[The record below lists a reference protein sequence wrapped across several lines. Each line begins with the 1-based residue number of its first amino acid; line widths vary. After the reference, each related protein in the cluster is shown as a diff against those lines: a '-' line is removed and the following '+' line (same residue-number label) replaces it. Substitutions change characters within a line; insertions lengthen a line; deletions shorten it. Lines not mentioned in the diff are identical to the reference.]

1 MTAVAPQIPVKQLF
15 IDNRW
20 VAPSSGRTFAD
31 VNPATGEVLAHIAE
45 ADATDV
51 DRAVRAARRAFD
63 EGPWRQMRAAERS
76 ALLRRVGELILQR
89 KDELIRLES
98 LDTGKPVRES
108 STLDIPRSALNFIFF
123 AEYLTKVTN
132 DCVPVDNQFL
142 HYELRDPVGVAALIT
157 PWNFPLLLATW
168 KVGPCLAA
176 GNTCVLKPASY
187 TPLTALALAEI
198 VAEAGLPEGVFNV
211 VTGPGTTVGTA
222 LVSHPMVN
230 LVSFTGETTT
240 GQTIMQAAAP
250 GLKRVSFELG
260 GKAPNLIFA
269 SADLDAAVAG
279 SLRSAFFNQGE
290 VCLATPRFL
299 VEESIYDAFLEKF
312 VAAARA
318 LRLGDPLDP
327 ATEMGPLVSQPHYER
342 VTRYVQLG
350 EEEGARL
357 VTGGRRPPG
366 LERGYYLEPTIFT
379 DVRPDMRICREEIF
393 GPVVTIQPVKT
404 EEEAIRLAND
414 TPYGLNATIWTNDL
428 RQAHRVAARLVV
440 GTVWVNCWFVRDLRV
455 PFGGAKASGIG
466 REGGRH
472 SWEFYTEA
480 KNVCI
485 AL

>member
-1 MTAVAPQIPVKQLF
+1 MEVATRPAVKRLF
-15 IDNRW
+15 IDNQW
-20 VAPSSGRTFAD
+20 VEAASGRTFED
-31 VNPATGEVLAHIAE
+31 VNPATEQVLAHIAE
-45 ADATDV
+45 ADASDV

-63 EGPWRQMRAAERS
+63 EGPWPRLRAAERA
-76 ALLRRVGELILQR
+76 ALLRRVGELILQHQ
-89 KDELIRLES
+89 DELVQLES

-108 STLDIPRSALNFIFF
+108 RALDVPRSAHNFIFF
-123 AEYLTKVTN
+123 AGSSTKVTSE
-132 DCVPVDNQFL
+132 PVTQDGQYL

-157 PWNFPLLLATW
+157 PWNFPLLLATC
-168 KVGPCLAA
+168 KIGPSLAA
-176 GNTCVLKPASY
+176 GNTCVVKPASV
-187 TPLTALALAEI
+187 TPLTALRLAEL

-211 VTGPGTTVGTA
+211 VTGPGATVGTA
-222 LVSHPMVN
+222 LVSHPGVN
-230 LVSFTGETTT
+230 LVSFTGETVT
-240 GQTIMQAAAP
+240 GQQIMAAAAP

-260 GKAPNLIFA
+260 GKAPNLVFA

-299 VEESIYDAFLEKF
+299 IEERIYDQFLEKF

-379 DVRPDMRICREEIF
+379 QVRPDMRICREEIF
-393 GPVVTIQPVKT
+393 GPVVSVQPFRS
-404 EEEAIRLAND
+404 EEEAVRLAND
-414 TPYGLNATIWTNDL
+414 TPYGLDATIWTNDL
-428 RQAHRVAARLVV
+428 KQAHRVAARLVV

-466 REGGRH
+466 REGGKY

-485 AL
+485 AVQ

>member
-1 MTAVAPQIPVKQLF
+1 MEVATRPAVKRLF
-15 IDNRW
+15 IDNQW
-20 VAPSSGRTFAD
+20 VEAASGRTFED
-31 VNPATGEVLAHIAE
+31 VNPATEQVLAHIAE
-45 ADATDV
+45 ADASDV

-63 EGPWRQMRAAERS
+63 EGPWPRLRAAERA
-76 ALLRRVGELILQR
+76 ALLRRVGELILQHQ
-89 KDELIRLES
+89 DELVQLES

-108 STLDIPRSALNFIFF
+108 RALDVPRSAHNFIFF
-123 AEYLTKVTN
+123 AEYSTKVTSEA
-132 DCVPVDNQFL
+132 VNQDGQYL

-168 KVGPCLAA
+168 KIGPCLAA
-176 GNTCVLKPASY
+176 GNTCVVKPASV
-187 TPLTALALAEI
+187 TPLTALRLAEL

-211 VTGPGTTVGTA
+211 VTGPGATVGTA
-222 LVSHPMVN
+222 LVSHPGVN
-230 LVSFTGETTT
+230 LVSFTGETVT
-240 GQTIMQAAAP
+240 GQQIMAAAAP

-260 GKAPNLIFA
+260 GKAPNLVFA

-299 VEESIYDAFLEKF
+299 IEERIYDQFLEKF

-327 ATEMGPLVSQPHYER
+327 ATEMGPLVSKSHYER
-342 VTRYVQLG
+342 VRGYIQLG
-350 EEEGARL
+350 REEGAAL
-357 VTGGRRPPG
+357 VTGGERPEG
-366 LERGYYLEPTIFT
+366 LARGYFLQPTVFT
-379 DVRPDMRICREEIF
+379 QVRPDMRICREEIF
-393 GPVVTIQPVKT
+393 GPVVSVQPFRS
-404 EEEAIRLAND
+404 EEEAVRLAND
-414 TPYGLNATIWTNDL
+414 TPYGLDATIWTNDL
-428 RQAHRVAARLVV
+428 KQAHRVAARLVV

-466 REGGRH
+466 REGGKY

-485 AL
+485 AVQ

>member
-1 MTAVAPQIPVKQLF
+1 MTAVSPQTATKQLF
-15 IDNRW
+15 IDNQW
-20 VAPSSGRTFAD
+20 VDAASGRTFDD
-31 VNPATGEVLAHIAE
+31 VNPATGEVLARIAE
-45 ADATDV
+45 ADTADV

-63 EGPWRQMRAAERS
+63 DGPWRRMKAVERS

-89 KDELIRLES
+89 KDELVRLES
-98 LDTGKPVRES
+98 QDSGKPVRES
-108 STLDIPRSALNFIFF
+108 SVLDIPRAAANFIFF

-132 DCVPVDNQFL
+132 DCTPVDGQYL

-157 PWNFPLLLATW
+157 PWNFPMLLSTW

-176 GNTCVLKPASY
+176 GNTCVLKPASV
-187 TPLTALALAEI
+187 TPLTALALGEI
-198 VAEAGLPEGVFNV
+198 VTEAGLPEGVFNV
-211 VTGPGTTVGTA
+211 LTGPGSTVGTA
-222 LVSHPMVN
+222 LVAHPGVD

-240 GQTIMQAAAP
+240 GQAIQHAVAE

-260 GKAPNLIFA
+260 GKAPNLVFA

-312 VAAARA
+312 VAAALA

-327 ATEMGPLVSQPHYER
+327 ATEMGPLVSRQHYER
-342 VTRYVQLG
+342 VTGYIQHGVQ
-350 EEEGARL
+350 EGAHL
-357 VTGGRRPPG
+357 ATGGGRPAG
-366 LERGYYLEPTIFT
+366 LERGFYLEPTIFT

-393 GPVVTIQPVKT
+393 GPVATIQPVKS

-414 TPYGLNATIWTNDL
+414 TPYGLNATVWTNDL
-428 RQAHRVAARLVV
+428 RQAHRVAGSLVV

-466 REGGRH
+466 REGGKH
-472 SWEFYTEA
+472 SWEFYTES